1 MENLVL
7 VMILGVLSMY
17 FFSSMSVYKTL
28 YRKVNEEKNLLSQ
41 DGDRY
46 HNLVKKL
53 ENQLKS
59 DATALKANH
68 DNLQSARDESQEL
81 RMENQNIKAKV
92 VVLEKRI
99 EELYSQ
105 VNTMV

>member
-1 MENLVL
+1 MENLLL

-59 DATALKANH
+59 DANAMKAYH
-68 DNLQSARDESQEL
+68 DNLQSARDESKEL
-81 RMENQNIKAKV
+81 RTAGKFYKCFCAFFIIFSTIFM
-92 VVLEKRI
+92 LP
-99 EELYSQ
+99 
-105 VNTMV
+105 